1 MKKIIYLFVAC
12 CICTIATAQK
22 VTEKDLQ
29 GTWNL
34 AAFNANGI
42 HLDMATS
49 SVTVSEELKSQLT
62 PEMIVELNNSV
73 KEGITVLKTSNV
85 VFTGKSTKQNI
96 AGQEKSGTF
105 EIKERNGEQYIITTY
120 PDGSTSDTS
129 VAIKD
134 KKLYLSK
141 SDQGQTAELIFNK
154 G

>member
-1 MKKIIYLFVAC
+1 
-12 CICTIATAQK
+12 
-22 VTEKDLQ
+22 
-29 GTWNL
+29 
-34 AAFNANGI
+34 
-42 HLDMATS
+42 MATS

-85 VFTGKSTKQNI
+85 VFTGKNTKQNI

-120 PDGSTSDTS
+120 PDGSTSDTTVS
-129 VAIKD
+129 IKD

>member
-12 CICTIATAQK
+12 CISTIATAQK

-34 AAFNANGI
+34 AAFNANGL
-42 HLDMATS
+42 HLDMATGT
-49 SVTVSEELKSQLT
+49 VTVSEELKSQLS

-73 KEGITVLKTSNV
+73 KEGIAVLKTSSV
-85 VFTGKSTKQNI
+85 VFTGKNTKQNI

-105 EIKERNGEQYIITTY
+105 LIKEINGEQYIVTTY

-134 KKLYLSK
+134 KKLYISK
-141 SDQGQTAELIFNK
+141 SEQGQTAELIFNK